1 MIDILLK
8 CKVKE
13 KNDNEW
19 VKAATNQGQRLKGI
33 PGHQGYTL
41 ASICTVNL
49 QAAAYIRTLICPLS
63 RPYSQQKA

>member
-1 MIDILLK
+1 MIDILLE

-41 ASICTVNL
+41 ASLCTVK
-49 QAAAYIRTLICPLS
+49 QQTAAYIGTLICLLS